1 MAGKEDMGKMSIR
14 LEQEDKDALVKYAKE
29 NDLSV
34 SQVLRRIIKDFLK
47 DKE

>member
-1 MAGKEDMGKMSIR
+1 MVEKEDMGKMSIR
-14 LEQEDKDALVKYAKE
+14 LEQEDKDALVRYAKE

>member
-1 MAGKEDMGKMSIR
+1 MVEKEDMGKMSIR
-14 LEQEDKDALVKYAKE
+14 LEQEDKNALVRYAKE

>member
-1 MAGKEDMGKMSIR
+1 MVEKEDMGKMSIR

>member
-1 MAGKEDMGKMSIR
+1 MVEKEGMGKMSIR